1 MEHPVEGAVSGQEPI
16 RINRETRVQG
26 VEHVP
31 ARDFV
36 VELRGPATLTLRA
49 LGIWRGSIS
58 SRKRAASSS
67 LGIAAILR
75 YARAKSR
82 KSLNPGWQ
90 L

>member
-36 VELRGPATLTLRA
+36 VELRGPATLTVT
-49 LGIWRGSIS
+49 
-58 SRKRAASSS
+58 
-67 LGIAAILR
+67 
-75 YARAKSR
+75 
-82 KSLNPGWQ
+82 SLNVV
-90 L
+90 